1 MSGELQIRRAVPGDR
16 DALVAFNL
24 AMALETEG
32 RELDRD
38 TVNAGVAAV
47 FRPDGRGPDRGFYI
61 VAASLEG
68 SDAETGRVIGG
79 LLITY
84 EWSDWRNGV
93 IWWIQSVYVEP
104 DWRRR
109 GVYRRLY
116 EAVKTEALASGGV
129 AGIRLYVERENAT
142 AHAVYENL
150 GMELARYD
158 MYEVD
163 FVL

>member
-1 MSGELQIRRAVPGDR
+1 MPGKRMSGNIQIRRGQPGDR

-24 AMALETEG
+24 AMARETEG
-32 RELDRD
+32 RELDRK

-47 FRPDGRGPDRGFYI
+47 FQSEDRGFYLVATSTDNKI
-61 VAASLEG
+61 V
-68 SDAETGRVIGG
+68 GG

-104 DWRRR
+104 GWRRR

-116 EAVKTEALASGGV
+116 EAVKTDALERGSV
-129 AGIRLYVERENAT
+129 AGIRLYVERENAV
-142 AHAVYENL
+142 AHSVYESL
-150 GMELARYD
+150 GMKQAHYD

>member
-1 MSGELQIRRAVPGDR
+1 MSREFDIRHAVPGDR
-16 DALVAFNL
+16 DAIVAFNL

-32 RELDRD
+32 RQLDPD
-38 TVNAGVAAV
+38 TVAAGVEAV
-47 FRPDGRGPDRGFYI
+47 FQSENRGFYI
-61 VAASLEG
+61 VA
-68 SDAETGRVIGG
+68 TGTDDVPVGG

-93 IWWIQSVYVEP
+93 IWWIQSVYVDP

-109 GVYRRLY
+109 GVYRELY
-116 EAVKTEALASGGV
+116 EAVKSDALKRGDV
-129 AGIRLYVERENAT
+129 AGIRLYVERDNAA
-142 AHAVYENL
+142 AHSVYEKM
-150 GMELARYD
+150 GMRLARYD